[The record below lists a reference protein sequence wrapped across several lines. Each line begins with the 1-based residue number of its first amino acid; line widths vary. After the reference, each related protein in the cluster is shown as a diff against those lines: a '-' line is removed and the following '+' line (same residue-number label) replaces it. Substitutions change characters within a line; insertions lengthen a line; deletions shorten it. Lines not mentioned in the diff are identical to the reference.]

1 MGKIDDLAKQFDRH
15 ICQTWQRTLSGAQRV
30 IMVVYEKDLERTFR
44 ARKEIFAQCAI
55 RENIEWKEID
65 VTRAFAEWMA
75 ADEYRDAYFESP
87 ADLDLKLEAEF
98 ATHVAERIRA
108 TLRECGPRSIVAL
121 IGVASLYG
129 FLHVSQLVRS
139 LEPDIRGRLAVFF
152 PGTKEGNNYQL
163 LDARDGW
170 NYLAIGI
177 TLHG

>member
-1 MGKIDDLAKQFDRH
+1 MSTATRISSRR
-15 ICQTWQRTLSGAQRV
+15 QT
-30 IMVVYEKDLERTFR
+30 
-44 ARKEIFAQCAI
+44 
-55 RENIEWKEID
+55 
-65 VTRAFAEWMA
+65 
-75 ADEYRDAYFESP
+75 
-87 ADLDLKLEAEF
+87 LDLKLEAEF

-139 LEPDIRGRLAVFF
+139 LEPDIRGRLGVFF